1 LQPGRNANEE
11 HYMKRRQFLQAGIAG
26 AAVAT
31 VAAPALANTAPSLRW
46 RITSGFP
53 KSLDTIFGAS
63 ETIAKFVREA
73 TDGKFEIQAYGA
85 GEVVPGLE
93 SVNAVS
99 AGTIEM
105 SSTASFYNFGRDP
118 VWALGTSVPF
128 LMNQRALDA
137 WWMEG
142 GGQKMLNEW
151 YSKHNVIA
159 FPGGNTAAQMGGWFR
174 KEIKTLEDLRGLK
187 MRVGGFTGR
196 VLQRVGAVP
205 QQIAGGDIYPALERG
220 TIDAAEWV
228 GAYDDEKLGFNKVAP
243 FMYYPGWQECGST
256 LVTMTNL
263 QKWNELPKT
272 YQAIIEMASHYA
284 NTEMVAKYDA
294 RNAAALRRL
303 LSGGTQLRA
312 FPNEV
317 LDALYREA
325 MALYNETGANNPDFK
340 RILDNMVAFRNEFYL
355 YWQIGDYSSDTM
367 LMRTTRARS

>member
-1 LQPGRNANEE
+1 
-11 HYMKRRQFLQAGIAG
+11 MKRRQFLKTGLAG
-26 AAVAT
+26 AAVATT
-31 VAAPALANTAPSLRW
+31 VAAPALANTTPSLKW

-53 KSLDTIFGAS
+53 KSLDTIYGAS
-63 ETIAKFVREA
+63 ETIAKYVREA
-73 TDGKFEIQAYGA
+73 TDGKFEIQAFGA

-118 VWALGTSVPF
+118 TWALGTTVPF

-137 WWMEG
+137 WWMDG
-142 GGQKMLNEW
+142 GGGKLMNDW
-151 YSKHNVIA
+151 YAKHNVVA
-159 FPGGNTAAQMGGWFR
+159 FPGGNTGTQMGGWFR
-174 KEIKTLEDLRGLK
+174 KEIRTVADLQGLK
-187 MRVGGFTGR
+187 MRIAGFAGR

-243 FMYYPGWQECGST
+243 FMYYPGWQECGALLLTMVNST
-256 LVTMTNL
+256 
-263 QKWNELPKT
+263 KWNELPKG
-272 YQAIIEMASHYA
+272 YQAIVEMASHLA

-303 LSGGTQLRA
+303 LAGGTQLRA
-312 FPNEV
+312 WPNEV
-317 LDALYREA
+317 LDVLYREA
-325 MALYNETGANNPDFK
+325 MALYAETGAQNADFK
-340 RILDNMVAFRNEFYL
+340 RIHDHQIAFRNEFYL
-355 YWQIGDYSSDTM
+355 YYQLGDYSADTM
-367 LMRTTRARS
+367 LLRTTRART

>member
-1 LQPGRNANEE
+1 
-11 HYMKRRQFLQAGIAG
+11 MKRRQFLKAGVVAG
-26 AAVAT
+26 AAAAT
-31 VAAPALANTAPSLRW
+31 VAAPAIANATPNLKW

-53 KSLDTIFGAS
+53 KSLDTIYGAS
-63 ETIAKFVREA
+63 ETISKFVREA
-73 TDGKFEIQAYGA
+73 TDGKFEIQPYGA

-118 VWALGTSVPF
+118 TWALGTSVPF

-137 WWMEG
+137 WWLDA
-142 GGQKMLNEW
+142 GGQKMMNEF
-151 YSKHNVIA
+151 YAKHNVIA

-174 KEIKTLEDLRGLK
+174 KEIKSLEDLKGLK

-263 QKWNELPKT
+263 AKWNELPKS
-272 YQAIIEMASHYA
+272 YQAIIEMASHVA

-303 LSGGTQLRA
+303 LGAGTQLRA

-317 LDALYREA
+317 LDALYKEA
-325 MALYNETGANNPDFK
+325 MALYTETGANNAEFK
-340 RILDNMVAFRNEFYL
+340 KILDNMIAFRNEFYL